1 MHFILT
7 RIAETFHKTNS
18 TVFFFSLLDIRTFY
32 QLSLFNLL
40 ISKEGLKEKE
50 AMLLYLSKS
59 FSALVVDTYRQATR
73 ERKDVIEFPGHLCCF
88 RMSLPSFWVQ
98 SKFWFSWKAWSFR
111 DSYYVV
117 ISATWLY
124 SPWISLNS
132 HGSARILLS
141 WGMTTLHKWNSRNR
155 RAHRLCTSNLLT
167 YRVLCYIKLHL
178 QSTGSMTELLRI
190 SGW

>member
-1 MHFILT
+1 M
-7 RIAETFHKTNS
+7 FHKTNS
-18 TVFFFSLLDIRTFY
+18 TLFIYFFLLLDICTFY
-32 QLSLFNLL
+32 QHSLLNLL

-50 AMLLYLSKS
+50 LMSLYLSKS

-73 ERKDVIEFPGHLCCF
+73 ERKDETEFPGHLCCF
-88 RMSLPSFWVQ
+88 RMSLLSFWVQ
-98 SKFWFSWKAWSFR
+98 SKFWLSWKVWSFR
-111 DSYYVV
+111 DSHYLV

-141 WGMTTLHKWNSRNR
+141 WGITTLYKWNSRNR

-167 YRVLCYIKLHL
+167 YRVLCYIKFHL
-178 QSTGSMTELLRI
+178 QSTHSMTELLRI
-190 SGW
+190 SRW